1 MKKFVY
7 VAVMIA
13 VMFLSSCEKT
23 GNKNAGSGFYGMW
36 ELDKE
41 TPGDF
46 VFESEDGSITIPG
59 SMTGMTD
66 DLVLKDDDI
75 EDMVNM
81 QVLSGLDELIGQ
93 GAIEFKQINE
103 KGFNTFIQSYTF
115 NNGKY
120 VVDGD
125 GDYANYT
132 DGQLVVDITD
142 EISKDEEIDNMTK
155 PDQKVKIGLL
165 VRQDPS
171 NTEKL
176 TLTLDK
182 VNIMFLLAQIVSM
195 ETSESNVDNDPS
207 ADVMGV
213 VMEIL
218 EKSKVM
224 ELNVNFTRVHQE

>member
-46 VFESEDGSITIPG
+46 VFESENGSITIPG

-75 EDMVNM
+75 EDMVNT

-93 GAIEFKQINE
+93 GAIEFKRVNE

-115 NNGKY
+115 DNGKY

-125 GDYANYT
+125 GEYANYT

-155 PDQKVKIGLL
+155 SDQKVKIGLL
-165 VRQDPS
+165 VRQDAL

-195 ETSESNVDNDPS
+195 ETSEDNVDNDPS
-207 ADVMGV
+207 ADMMGV

-224 ELNVNFTRVHQE
+224 ELNVNFTRVRQE